1 MLRAVIDTN
10 VLVSGAMGSTAPAR
24 VVDAWRQNKYVL
36 VISPH
41 LIEEVSEVMSRPEI
55 MEQFGITKRMVSDFV
70 GTLSTR
76 GFVTVG
82 AMSVD
87 VVKDDPDDN
96 WVLAAAIEGGA
107 DYVVTGDKKHLLPLK
122 SYQGVDIINPAE
134 FLMKL

>member
-1 MLRAVIDTN
+1 VLRAVIDTN